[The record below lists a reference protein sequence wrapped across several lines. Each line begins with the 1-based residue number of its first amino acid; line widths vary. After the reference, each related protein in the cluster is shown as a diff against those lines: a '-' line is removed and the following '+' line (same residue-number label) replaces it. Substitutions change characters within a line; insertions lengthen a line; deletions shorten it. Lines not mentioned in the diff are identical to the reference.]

1 MGTSS
6 DKRTAGLFVMSYRGL
21 VMFRL
26 HAGWRIMIITVIVCS
41 AFIACTL
48 QPGQDSLVS
57 QKTTSH
63 KTNRELMADCLNC
76 HSNKTPSL
84 DPLLINGKGTA
95 GKHIAH
101 VSDKNI
107 PCIKCHSGYV
117 DQKTHMDGILET
129 GSSLVHFDTANP
141 GGKWIGDTGP
151 DTGSC
156 ASLNCHGGETLAW
169 FGTETWTLPACNV
182 CHTSKVGTRRE
193 VMGTKGDFGA
203 DTALAS
209 HHVAGS
215 GDPAESQ
222 CLVCHDLSGHTSG
235 VVVLKNAD
243 TGAGVQYN
251 PSDPST
257 LEPFCLSCHDA
268 DGALTE
274 GANAKSPFSDGR
286 TLGVIP
292 NEAGDK
298 IAGYW
303 NSSDNVHKDTGG
315 LTCAGTGAK
324 GTGCHGNDGTINMHG
339 SVSKGLLAKNL
350 TLPIPAYSP
359 YDYNDFELCFSCH
372 ENYPSVSKEV
382 VLGYKEGG
390 NYDVWWAPT
399 PYYTAE
405 INSLFRDR
413 YIGNSAD
420 YPDYWNGVDQPY
432 NDNPIWGDSYTPLH
446 NYHLLSGDHMM
457 QNVWNYRGSGETG
470 RASCVTCHNVH
481 GTSGTVRSTY
491 EEFGIT
497 PGTGLGPDRYKSLV
511 NYDVLGSYPINCNID
526 CHGIA
531 GPSSYWDIPS
541 GE

>member
-1 MGTSS
+1 
-6 DKRTAGLFVMSYRGL
+6 
-21 VMFRL
+21 MFRPY
-26 HAGWRIMIITVIVCS
+26 AGWRILIMTVIICS

-48 QPGQDSLVS
+48 QPGQDSLVL
-57 QKTTSH
+57 QKTTSGADQ
-63 KTNRELMADCLNC
+63 KVMSDCLNC
-76 HSNKTPSL
+76 HSDKTPSL
-84 DPLLINGKGTA
+84 DPLIINGQGTA
-95 GKHIAH
+95 GKHIVH
-101 VSDKNI
+101 VSDRNI
-107 PCIKCHSGYV
+107 SCLKCHSGYS
-117 DQKTHMDGILET
+117 DQATHMNGILET
-129 GSSLVHFDTANP
+129 GNSLIHFDSANP
-141 GGKWIGDTGP
+141 DGKWIGDTGP

-182 CHTSKVGTRRE
+182 CHASETGTRRE

-203 DTALAS
+203 NTTLAS
-209 HHVAGS
+209 HHVTGS
-215 GDPAESQ
+215 GDPSKSQ

-235 VVVLKNAD
+235 AVVLKNAD
-243 TGAGVQYN
+243 TGADIQYN
-251 PSDPST
+251 PSDPSS
-257 LEPFCLSCHDA
+257 LEPFCLGCHDT

-274 GANAKSPFSDGR
+274 GADAMTPFSDGR

-292 NEAGDK
+292 NQAGDK

-303 NSSDNVHKDTGG
+303 KSSYNVHKDTGG
-315 LTCAGTGAK
+315 LTCAGTGAQ
-324 GTGCHGNDGTINMHG
+324 GTGCHGNSGTVNMHG
-339 SVSKGLLAKNL
+339 SVSKGLLTKNL
-350 TLPIPAYSP
+350 TLPIPSASL

-399 PYYTAE
+399 PYYTTE

-413 YIGNSAD
+413 YISSSAN
-420 YPDYWNGVDQPY
+420 YPDYWGGVNQSY
-432 NDNPIWGDSYTPLH
+432 NDSTWAYDPYEPLH
-446 NYHLLSGDHMM
+446 NFHLLDPGDYMPT
-457 QNVWNYRGSGETG
+457 VWNYRGSGEIG
-470 RASCVTCHNVH
+470 RASCITCHNPH

-497 PGTGLGPDRYKSLV
+497 SGTGVGLDEYKTLV
-511 NYDVLGSYPINCNID
+511 NYQNSYLKTYPINCNTS

-531 GPSSYWDIPS
+531 GATSYWDIPS